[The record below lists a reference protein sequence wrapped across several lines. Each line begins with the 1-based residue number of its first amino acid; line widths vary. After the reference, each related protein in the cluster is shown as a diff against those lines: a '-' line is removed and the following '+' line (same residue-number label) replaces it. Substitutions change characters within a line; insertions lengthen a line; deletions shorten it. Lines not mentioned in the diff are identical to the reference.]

1 MQTKSNYFI
10 IFMLCFLLVGSVNA
24 AETKDATINNI
35 NVNETKSIEIIWDPL
50 YFTYNKV
57 NSYNW
62 NEKTHKYDEVINQ
75 NWENNGKSISIKNKS
90 FLPINIDFKYTNLSK
105 NNIGA
110 TFSKNHLHIDKKQ
123 SDKVKL
129 YLNGQ
134 LNENSSDFKKIGV
147 VTVSV
152 T

>member
-1 MQTKSNYFI
+1 
-10 IFMLCFLLVGSVNA
+10 MLCFLLVGSVNA

-75 NWENNGKSISIKNKS
+75 NWENNGKA
-90 FLPINIDFKYTNLSK
+90 FP
-105 NNIGA
+105 
-110 TFSKNHLHIDKKQ
+110 
-123 SDKVKL
+123 
-129 YLNGQ
+129 
-134 LNENSSDFKKIGV
+134 
-147 VTVSV
+147 
-152 T
+152 